1 MAKQWIK
8 NCHTRYKNLVA
19 MGVYERDVRPFAASR
34 KGPWAMSNMKP
45 LKVAMPNRFF
55 EGQGLFN
62 LSNQHRLVGKAS

>member
-1 MAKQWIK
+1 MAKQWIR

-19 MGVYERDVRPFAASR
+19 MGVSGRDVLLFAASR

-45 LKVAMPNRFF
+45 MKVATPNRFF
-55 EGQGLFN
+55 EKLGLLS